1 MKEDFETEIKER
13 FSTIIEKK
21 KKQLE
26 EYDHLPLSMFREMF
40 GDSIGFEE
48 SDDAKK
54 QRFSDIVESI
64 NKQKELIERSI
75 KFLEDTGASCRDVA
89 CSFHTDSEG

>member
-1 MKEDFETEIKER
+1 MKGVVETEIKEYI
-13 FSTIIEKK
+13 SIIIEKK
-21 KKQLE
+21 RQQLK
-26 EYDHLPLSMFREMF
+26 EYEQLSHSIFHEMF

-75 KFLEDTGASCRDVA
+75 EALEVIGSLRL
-89 CSFHTDSEG
+89 

>member
-1 MKEDFETEIKER
+1 MKGVIETEIKEYI
-13 FSTIIEKK
+13 SIIIEKK
-21 KKQLE
+21 RQQLK
-26 EYDHLPLSMFREMF
+26 EYEQLPLSMFHEMF

-54 QRFSDIVESI
+54 HRFSDIVESI